1 MWKKRWSIHTL
12 DGNVILGAKTA
23 PYLAVLNPEWHAF
36 ISFSSTFAK
45 CLSLNGISAFQSTM
59 KVSEPNLLLFR
70 LCRCIHFFISSSRFN
85 IHAHPELSKTNLAR
99 KLLSLWWT
107 VFSMLQY
114 TVDKWRYA
122 ALYQSQVLFYAVL
135 SALRYVWNSMSLEI
149 FNTTLKL
156 QILIFH
162 QQISFKTSRT
172 NFKQENNTNMLI
184 SNSRCQTIGALAT
197 LMLYSKV
204 CFKKE
209 SSSKPRAQ

>member
-1 MWKKRWSIHTL
+1 MEVLFWGLRQPFIWQCLIQSSMFWFLFLQHLPNTDPWMASL
-12 DGNVILGAKTA
+12 PFSLQWR
-23 PYLAVLNPEWHAF
+23 YLNPTSYSLDYADAF
-36 ISFSSTFAK
+36 T
-45 CLSLNGISAFQSTM
+45 
-59 KVSEPNLLLFR
+59 
-70 LCRCIHFFISSSRFN
+70 SRYN
-85 IHAHPELSKTNLAR
+85 ILVHPELSKTNLAR

-122 ALYQSQVLFYAVL
+122 AWYQSQVLFYAVL
-135 SALRYVWNSMSLEI
+135 SALRYIWIFLVTCY